1 MMKRR
6 GGWRE
11 EKSGFDFL
19 LFWRRLTHTQG
30 RAEWLLR
37 THTVLSAAVGKWG
50 MNTAERI
57 GHS

>member
-11 EKSGFDFL
+11 EKSGFVFL
-19 LFWRRLTHTQG
+19 LFWRRLSLKG
-30 RAEWLLR
+30 LLR
-37 THTVLSAAVGKWG
+37 THSELSTAVGKWG
-50 MNTAERI
+50 MNTAVRI